1 MNELRLYRAYFS
13 TTYEV
18 QNNLNVPS
26 EWRLTFASVLP
37 DAISCEVKEEL
48 NGQYEAEIVY
58 PASGF
63 QNSTYEETRIGLEK
77 ILGIRCPLRDSVGEN
92 LFRIYRIERDLGGY
106 FHIYARQLSYDLN
119 HFAATRD
126 GITGVT
132 GGITNFA
139 DTYGVHSFG
148 MNLRAISN
156 TDIPFVFGGDA
167 EYDTTITGTGF
178 QQDWSTCTSIRSY
191 LGGEELTGYDLS
203 ALRRFGG
210 EFEFN
215 RFNVNLWEER
225 GQNRDI
231 SVTYGTN
238 LMGLDANDSSEGVY
252 NAVCC
257 FSTETDGINYKKH
270 TATANCYH
278 MGGLTYRSVKIL
290 DCSSNVME
298 MYPDGATE
306 AQINALL
313 LSLAVEEAK
322 RIDSPSVLTRKI
334 TIDVA
339 ESELNDVYLGDTI
352 RVLYVKNGLSLDDR
366 LKITSYTW
374 DVLRQRYTSITV
386 GPIQT
391 SLAGE
396 IIDAGGKADV
406 LALQNVAASTQN
418 AIQELQARYVAKA
431 GDTMT
436 GALTINKTGEK
447 FVAKDER
454 MDAGAAPSSALYNDI
469 FYALDKNGELC
480 GQLSVGQWTTGV
492 MNMIIG
498 ARVLNGSSPVL
509 NQLQLGAKT
518 DGTLSVSLTAPNAWL
533 SALGLTATNF
543 NLTAGTN
550 VTINEQQSCKVGRM
564 AFVSARIT
572 LSAQIAAYGT
582 LATMPYSAA
591 RAWVAPLYNSA
602 RLPLTNYSIYADSG
616 NAIIRASAT
625 IPAGTYRIC
634 FSVPV
639 TS

>member
-13 TTYEV
+13 TTYET
-18 QNNLNVPS
+18 QNALKVPTG
-26 EWRLTFASVLP
+26 WRLQFLSVLP
-37 DAISCEVKEEL
+37 DAISCEVREEL
-48 NGQYEAEIVY
+48 NGQYEAEIIY
-58 PASGF
+58 PATGF
-63 QNSTYEETRIGLEK
+63 QHSTYEDTSIGLEK
-77 ILGIRCPLRDSVGEN
+77 ILGIKCPLRDSISEN
-92 LFRIYRIERDLGGY
+92 LFRIYRVDRDLGGY

-119 HFAATRD
+119 HFAATKD
-126 GITGVT
+126 GISAVT

-139 DTYGVHSFG
+139 DSYGVHSYG

-156 TDIPFVFGGDA
+156 MDIPFAFGGDA
-167 EYDTTITGTGF
+167 EYDTSITGAGF
-178 QQDWSTCTSIRSY
+178 QQDWSTCTSIRAY

-210 EFEFN
+210 EFEFS
-215 RFNVNLWEER
+215 RFDVNLWEER
-225 GQNRDI
+225 GQDRDVT
-231 SVTYGTN
+231 VTYGTSM
-238 LMGLDANDSSEGVY
+238 MGLDSVDSSEGVY

-257 FSTETDGINYKKH
+257 FSTETDGAYYKKH
-270 TATANCYH
+270 TATANCQH
-278 MGGLTYRSVKIL
+278 MGGLTYRSVKII
-290 DCSSNVME
+290 DCSSDVME
-298 MYPDGATE
+298 KYPDGATD
-306 AQINALL
+306 AQIDALL
-313 LSLAVEEAK
+313 LSLANEEAK
-322 RIDSPSVLTRKI
+322 RIDSPSGLTRKI

-339 ESELNDVYLGDTI
+339 ESELNGVYLGDTI
-352 RVLYVKNGLSLDDR
+352 RVLYIRNGLSLDDR

-386 GPIQT
+386 GPIQS

-396 IIDAGGKADV
+396 IIDAGEKSDII
-406 LALQNVAASTQN
+406 ALQNVAASTQN
-418 AIQELQARYVAKA
+418 AIQELQARYVLKA

-454 MDAGAAPSSALYNDI
+454 MDAGVAPSSALYNDI
-469 FYALDKNGELC
+469 FYALDKNDELC
-480 GQLSVGQWTTGV
+480 GQLSIGQWTTGV

-498 ARVLNGSSPVL
+498 VRALNGSSPVI

-564 AFVSARIT
+564 VFISARFT
-572 LSAQIAAYGT
+572 LSAQIAAYST

-591 RAWVAPLYNSA
+591 RAWVAPLYNAS
-602 RLPLTNYSIYADSG
+602 RLPLTNTGIYADSG
-616 NAIIRASAT
+616 NATIRATVA

-634 FSVPV
+634 VSIPV